1 MTASADP
8 ASAWTD
14 AGALARAWRAPLL
27 RFARLHLQPDEE
39 AEDAVQDTLL
49 AVLAAPAAAPP
60 RGGGPRQGD
69 ARGYLFG
76 ILKHK
81 ITDRLRAR
89 YRHGT
94 PPAASATAGGADA
107 LDAELFDSRGHWQT
121 GAGPTLWHD
130 PESQLQNSQ
139 FFAVLEACVSK
150 LPPKPARVFS
160 MKELLDCDADEIC
173 ATLAITRTD
182 YWQCMSRAR
191 KQLQLCLGQNWFA
204 SPPPAPRKERP

>member
-49 AVLAAPAAAPP
+49 AVLAAPTAAPP

-121 GAGPTLWHD
+121 GAGPALWHD

-173 ATLAITRTD
+173 ATLAITRAD

>member
-8 ASAWTD
+8 ASAWAD

-121 GAGPTLWHD
+121 GASPALWHD

-173 ATLAITRTD
+173 ATLAITRAD

>member
-49 AVLAAPAAAPP
+49 AVLAAPAAGPP

-121 GAGPTLWHD
+121 GAGPALWHD

-160 MKELLDCDADEIC
+160 MKELLDCAADEIC
-173 ATLAITRTD
+173 ATLAITRAD

>member
-69 ARGYLFG
+69 ARGYLLG

-121 GAGPTLWHD
+121 GAGPALWHD

-173 ATLAITRTD
+173 ATLAITRAD

>member
-69 ARGYLFG
+69 ARGSLFG

-121 GAGPTLWHD
+121 GAGPALWHD

-173 ATLAITRTD
+173 ATLAITRAD

>member
-1 MTASADP
+1 MTASANP

-14 AGALARAWRAPLL
+14 ADALARAWRAPLL

-121 GAGPTLWHD
+121 GAGPALWHD

-173 ATLAITRTD
+173 ATLAITRAD

>member
-14 AGALARAWRAPLL
+14 ADALARAWRAPLL

-139 FFAVLEACVSK
+139 LFAVLEACVSK

-173 ATLAITRTD
+173 ATLAITRAD

>member
-89 YRHGT
+89 HGT

-121 GAGPTLWHD
+121 GAGPALWHD

-173 ATLAITRTD
+173 ATLAITRAD

>member
-94 PPAASATAGGADA
+94 LPAASATAGGADA

-121 GAGPTLWHD
+121 GTGPALWHD

-173 ATLAITRTD
+173 ATLAITRAD

>member
-14 AGALARAWRAPLL
+14 AGALARTWRAPLL

-94 PPAASATAGGADA
+94 PPTASATAGSADA

-121 GAGPTLWHD
+121 GAGPALWHD

-173 ATLAITRTD
+173 ATLAITRAD

>member
-39 AEDAVQDTLL
+39 AEDAVQDPLL

-121 GAGPTLWHD
+121 GAGPSLWHD

-173 ATLAITRTD
+173 ATLAITRAD

>member
-94 PPAASATAGGADA
+94 PPAASTTAGGADT

-121 GAGPTLWHD
+121 GAGPALWHD

-173 ATLAITRTD
+173 ATLAITRAD

>member
-27 RFARLHLQPDEE
+27 RFVRLHLQPDEE

-49 AVLAAPAAAPP
+49 AVLAASAAAPP

-121 GAGPTLWHD
+121 GAGPALWYD

-173 ATLAITRTD
+173 ATLAITRAD

>member
-69 ARGYLFG
+69 ARAYLFG
-76 ILKHK
+76 ILEPK

-121 GAGPTLWHD
+121 GAGPALWHD

-173 ATLAITRTD
+173 ATLAITRAD

>member
-121 GAGPTLWHD
+121 GAGPALWHD

-173 ATLAITRTD
+173 ATLAITRAD

>member
-1 MTASADP
+1 MP
-8 ASAWTD
+8 APWPAL
-14 AGALARAWRAPLL
+14 GARPCCAL
-27 RFARLHLQPDEE
+27 
-39 AEDAVQDTLL
+39 
-49 AVLAAPAAAPP
+49 PACTCNPTKKPKTPCKTPCWPCWPPPPP

-94 PPAASATAGGADA
+94 PPAASATSGGADA

-121 GAGPTLWHD
+121 GASPALWHD

-173 ATLAITRTD
+173 ATLAITRAD

>member
-121 GAGPTLWHD
+121 GAGPALWHD

-173 ATLAITRTD
+173 ATLAITRAD

-191 KQLQLCLGQNWFA
+191 KQLQLCQGQNWFA

>member
-60 RGGGPRQGD
+60 RGGPRQGD

-121 GAGPTLWHD
+121 GAGPALWHD

-173 ATLAITRTD
+173 ATLAITRAD

>member
-14 AGALARAWRAPLL
+14 AGTLARAWRAPLL

-69 ARGYLFG
+69 ASGYLFG

-173 ATLAITRTD
+173 ATLAITRAD

>member
-49 AVLAAPAAAPP
+49 AVLAAPAPL

-121 GAGPTLWHD
+121 GAGPALWHD

-173 ATLAITRTD
+173 ATLAITRAD

>member
-14 AGALARAWRAPLL
+14 ADALARAWRAPLL

-121 GAGPTLWHD
+121 GAGPALWHD

-173 ATLAITRTD
+173 ATLAITRAD

>member
-121 GAGPTLWHD
+121 GAGPALWHD

-173 ATLAITRTD
+173 ATLAIIRAD

>member
-94 PPAASATAGGADA
+94 PPAASATDGGADA
-107 LDAELFDSRGHWQT
+107 LDAELFDNRGHWQT
-121 GAGPTLWHD
+121 GAGPALWHD

-173 ATLAITRTD
+173 ATLAITRAD